1 MTYIFTTIIKR
12 KKMIIYK
19 GNIII
24 PEYPK
29 RRTCKNCKSEL
40 GIEEKD
46 IIKIN
51 DFNLRGETYKV
62 NGFTCPVCQTSQKL
76 N

>member
-1 MTYIFTTIIKR
+1 MTDIFTTTIKK

-19 GNIII
+19 ENIIV

-51 DFNLRGETYKV
+51 DFKQRGETYKV
-62 NGFTCPVCQTSQKL
+62 D
-76 N
+76 